1 MDNHINLNNDLLE
14 ELAETRRRLAEAEET
29 IEAIRTGQVDALVV
43 QQGGTHQLYTLQ
55 TADHAYR
62 MFIEKMNEGAVTLNR
77 DGVILYA
84 NSRFSDMLAL
94 PLMYIIGQPL
104 STFVAP
110 HSRSIYMD
118 LYESCWKEDT
128 KGEVDLLRH
137 ASFVP
142 TKLSLNRL
150 ELASEM
156 SMNIIL
162 TDLSEQKNTQRILEE
177 NNRQLEQ
184 LNSTLESSNHD
195 LQQFASVASH
205 DLQEPLRKIQM
216 FGNFLKTAGVLQ
228 PAGKEYQYLE
238 KILKSAERMKTL
250 IIDVL
255 NYSRLSINTG
265 EFLPVA
271 LDELVQEILED
282 FELLIKEKDAQ
293 ISVAKLPVLDVNKG
307 QIRQMFQNLI
317 SNALK
322 FSNPGI
328 RPVIKIGGCFLAD
341 KNFDS
346 PESPEGSYYMVS
358 VEDNGIGF
366 EEKYIPNIFA
376 LFERLNSKEAF
387 EGTGIGLAIA
397 KKIVEKHN
405 GVIHVKSKVR
415 CGSRFQIIIPV
426 THSIS

>member
-1 MDNHINLNNDLLE
+1 MDSHSNIQNNLLE
-14 ELAETRRRLAEAEET
+14 ELAETRRRLAEAEDI

-43 QQGGTHQLYTLQ
+43 QQGNSHQLYTLQ

-77 DGVILYA
+77 EGVVLYA
-84 NSRFSDMLAL
+84 NSRFSEMVAL

-104 STFVAP
+104 YNFVAP
-110 HSRSIYMD
+110 HSRLFYMD
-118 LYESCWKEDT
+118 LYESSWREDA
-128 KGEVDLLRH
+128 KGEVDLFRNG
-137 ASFVP
+137 AFVP

-150 ELASEM
+150 EVASEM

-162 TDLSEQKNTQRILEE
+162 TDLSEQKNTQRILED
-177 NNRQLEQ
+177 NNQQLEQ
-184 LNSTLESSNHD
+184 LNRTLESSNHD

-216 FGNFLKTAGVLQ
+216 FGNFIKTAGVLQ
-228 PAGKEYQYLE
+228 PDAKEYNYLE

-255 NYSRLSINTG
+255 NYSRLSINEG
-265 EFLPVA
+265 EFVPV
-271 LDELVQEILED
+271 ELSEVVQEIVED
-282 FELLIKEKDAQ
+282 FELVIKEKNAQ
-293 ISVAKLPVLDVNKG
+293 ISIASLPALEVNKG
-307 QIRQMFQNLI
+307 QIRQVFQNLL

-322 FSNPGI
+322 FSNPGVA
-328 RPVIKIGGCFLAD
+328 PVIKIGGCFLAD
-341 KNFDS
+341 KNFDG
-346 PESPEGSYYMVS
+346 PEMPDGSYYMIS

-376 LFERLNSKEAF
+376 LFERLNSKETF
-387 EGTGIGLAIA
+387 EGTGIGLAIT

-405 GVIHVKSKVR
+405 GAIHVKSKVG
-415 CGSRFQIIIPV
+415 CGSKFLIILPV
-426 THSIS
+426 TYNIS

>member
-1 MDNHINLNNDLLE
+1 MDSQINLNNDLLE
-14 ELAETRRRLAEAEET
+14 ELAETRRRLAEAEDT

-43 QQGGTHQLYTLQ
+43 QQGDTHQLYTLQ

-84 NSRFSDMLAL
+84 NSRFSNMLAL

-104 STFVAP
+104 YTFVAP
-110 HSRSIYMD
+110 HSRSFYME
-118 LYESCWKEDT
+118 LYESCWNEDT
-128 KGEVDLLRH
+128 KGEVELLRGE
-137 ASFVP
+137 AFVP
-142 TKLSLNRL
+142 ANLSLNRL

-156 SMNIIL
+156 SVNIIL
-162 TDLSEQKNTQRILEE
+162 TDLSAQKSTQRILED

-184 LNSTLESSNHD
+184 LNRTLEASNHD

-216 FGNFLKTAGVLQ
+216 FGNFIKTAGVL
-228 PAGKEYQYLE
+228 PPTSKDYYHLE
-238 KILKSAERMKTL
+238 KVLKSAERMKTL

-255 NYSRLSINTG
+255 NYSRLSVNTG
-265 EFLPVA
+265 EFMPVA
-271 LDELVQEILED
+271 LNDLVQDILED
-282 FELLIKEKDAQ
+282 FELLIKEKDAR
-293 ISVAKLPVLDVNKG
+293 ITVDRLPVLEVNQG

-317 SNALK
+317 SNAIK
-322 FSNPGI
+322 FSHPGVA
-328 RPVIKIGGCFLAD
+328 PVIKICGSFLAD
-341 KNFDS
+341 KNFDG
-346 PESPEGSYYMVS
+346 PEIPDGNYYMIS
-358 VEDNGIGF
+358 VADNGIGF

-405 GVIHVKSKVR
+405 GVIHVKSKVGY
-415 CGSRFQIIIPV
+415 GSEFLIILPV